1 MAPVALI
8 AVAVEVECEND
19 KAVEF
24 FEMPPRL
31 WISNTQPLQAC
42 AVDLIPTSN
51 STNTAS
57 KMSEADQFD
66 SAL

>member
-42 AVDLIPTSN
+42 SVPNSN
-51 STNTAS
+51 LKFHQHCFQNVRSRPI
-57 KMSEADQFD
+57 
-66 SAL
+66 